1 MVVYHQGG
9 GCDYTIGCGIRT
21 EIFYA
26 PSMEK
31 AKELVLE
38 AEALPTG
45 LEDLEE
51 ISIYEIADSMR
62 INLEKEIAKEKA
74 KELEREREQKTIQ
87 ELKELEALA
96 KKHGKKLSDC

>member
-1 MVVYHQGG
+1 M
-9 GCDYTIGCGIRT
+9 
-21 EIFYA
+21 
-26 PSMEK
+26 
-31 AKELVLE
+31 L
-38 AEALPTG
+38 
-45 LEDLEE
+45 
-51 ISIYEIADSMR
+51 R